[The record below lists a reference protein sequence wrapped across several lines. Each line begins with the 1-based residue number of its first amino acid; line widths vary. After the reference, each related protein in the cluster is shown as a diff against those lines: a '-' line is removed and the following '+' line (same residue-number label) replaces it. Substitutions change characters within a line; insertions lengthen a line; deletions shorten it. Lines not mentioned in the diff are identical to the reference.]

1 MKANEIKTTDEQY
14 FSVVEQAMSWF
25 FKLHP
30 EVDKAVAEMTLC
42 EQNEYLCSN
51 NELLVEFT
59 IELLELLTYY
69 VFYTVELPNPN

>member
-25 FKLHP
+25 IKLHP

-42 EQNEYLCSN
+42 EQNEYLCSS

>member
-25 FKLHP
+25 IKQHP